1 LVPYPCIVYSTPLF
15 SRTLWHWYDR
25 KQSRYTSEIDGT
37 PVRSWKTFTSAI
49 WGPTLGS
56 ATPMG
61 IKQRSATAHSSSLPL
76 ISWLD
81 IIVKRLQIVVNKIKM
96 QDGRG
101 PELRK
106 SINDSRY
113 PSLVAWSALSV
124 IQSSALVIKPVD
136 YFSRDCS
143 RWRFASP
150 RS

>member
-1 LVPYPCIVYSTPLF
+1 LVPYPCIVYSKPLF

-37 PVRSWKTFTSAI
+37 PVRSWITFTSAI

-61 IKQRSATAHSSSLPL
+61 IKQRSATAHSSSPPL

-81 IIVKRLQIVVNKIKM
+81 IVVKRLRIAINKIEM
-96 QDGRG
+96 QDERG

-106 SINDSRY
+106 STNDSRY
-113 PSLVAWSALSV
+113 PSLARPCPSSEVPHSSSRPSLTFHV
-124 IQSSALVIKPVD
+124 ITRVK
-136 YFSRDCS
+136 
-143 RWRFASP
+143 RFASP